1 MFLILTI
8 CVSACGSPQENTSP
22 PITIPEH
29 IEFEDRM
36 AIRARL
42 TTIRSEARDEA
53 AEAHDRYASRD
64 EAVAFEA
71 RVAQLE
77 EEKRNALKSEYMI
90 DDAQL
95 EAIVAEYLQ
104 NQGVRIRE

>member
-1 MFLILTI
+1 
-8 CVSACGSPQENTSP
+8 
-22 PITIPEH
+22 
-29 IEFEDRM
+29 M
-36 AIRARL
+36 AIRAQL

-53 AEAHDRYASRD
+53 AEVHDRYASRD

-71 RVAQLE
+71 LVAQLE
-77 EEKRNALKSEYMI
+77 EKKRNALKREYML

-95 EAIVAEYLQ
+95 EVIVSEYLQ